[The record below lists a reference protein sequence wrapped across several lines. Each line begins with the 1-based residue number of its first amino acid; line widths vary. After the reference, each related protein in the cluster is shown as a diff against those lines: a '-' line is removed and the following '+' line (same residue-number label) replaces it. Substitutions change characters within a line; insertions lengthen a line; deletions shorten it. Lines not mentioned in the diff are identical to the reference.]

1 MRGKTERLES
11 IVEEL
16 RDLFGSH
23 HDDEPLVIRASHD
36 AGMRLRRDLIAETGA
51 QDRASVEAPPVVRP
65 DGEHAYEL
73 RLGGVR
79 IEWPA
84 RRIDLGG
91 GRYRYL

>member
-1 MRGKTERLES
+1 MRGKRERLES
-11 IVEEL
+11 VVEEL

-23 HDDEPLVIRASHD
+23 HDDDPVVIRASHD
-36 AGMRLRRDLIAETGA
+36 AGMRLRRDLIAETDPEA
-51 QDRASVEAPPVVRP
+51 RAALEAPAVARD

-91 GRYRYL
+91 GHYRYL